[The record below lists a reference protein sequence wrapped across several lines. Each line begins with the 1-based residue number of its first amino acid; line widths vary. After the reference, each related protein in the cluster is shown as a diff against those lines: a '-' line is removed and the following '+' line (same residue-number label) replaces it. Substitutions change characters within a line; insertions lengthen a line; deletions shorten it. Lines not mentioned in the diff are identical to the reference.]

1 MTILI
6 SLPFPIPTRTATPLV
21 LVMNNTL
28 HPLDTLLSPS
38 PFPTPTH
45 THPLW
50 YWSWITDLPD
60 VVRILAK
67 DIHRSYQELLEQHGL
82 TESTTITSW
91 ESKGGNEEGN
101 DGLFKVDRE
110 AVEKR
115 ILAQRDQKYAESKE
129 KFDAWKDKK
138 VEEKKASVAL
148 AHAKKQQ
155 TKQETKEKRDKA
167 EKAYKKWLKLQKKNT
182 YVSKIDG
189 KKRKIPGVKTC
200 EHPLTW
206 SKETDLADYHV
217 ENDRR
222 FY

>member
-1 MTILI
+1 M
-6 SLPFPIPTRTATPLV
+6 RA
-21 LVMNNTL
+21 
-28 HPLDTLLSPS
+28 
-38 PFPTPTH
+38 
-45 THPLW
+45 
-50 YWSWITDLPD
+50 
-60 VVRILAK
+60 LAK

-82 TESTTITSW
+82 TETATINSSW
-91 ESKGGNEEGN
+91 ENKGAGGGEEGG
-101 DGLFKVDRE
+101 DGLFKIDRE

-115 ILAQRDQKYAESKE
+115 VLAQRDQKYAESKE
-129 KFDAWKDKK
+129 KFDVWNNKKLEETKATIAAAQAKSRQTKKETKDK
-138 VEEKKASVAL
+138 
-148 AHAKKQQ
+148 Q
-155 TKQETKEKRDKA
+155 DKA

-189 KKRKIPGVKTC
+189 KKHKIPGVKTC